1 MQRLCRRAAACALP
15 SVSFVTRKAPD
26 TTTARGQTTGRNE
39 DRLAAFHNAQR
50 RVFDRYGVTVEPRFV
65 DLPAVDGRA
74 QVLVVG
80 QGPPL
85 VMVIGGA
92 IPAALWAPLMAH
104 IPGRTL
110 YAMDLPGFGLTD
122 AVDYHPRTYRA
133 TATAFLA
140 GVLDGLGLDRCQFV
154 TNSMGSLWTLWLA
167 QQQARVEAQVM
178 IGCPAMFLGTS
189 APVPMRL
196 ASVPWLGRR
205 LLTLRKPSPKQVEQV
220 MAMVG
225 ERARG
230 IDEIRDVLL
239 ACERLPTYVDSMLG
253 MMRSVMSWTRVR
265 RGVAT
270 GPEQLRAVQHPVQ
283 VIWGEEDPFG
293 TVQTGRRI
301 AELISGSRFATLPGG
316 HAPWFHHADQIATIT
331 REFLAAHLGPF

>member
-1 MQRLCRRAAACALP
+1 MP
-15 SVSFVTRKAPD
+15 SVSCVTRRARD
-26 TTTARGQTTGRNE
+26 TTTERGQTTGRND
-39 DRLAAFHNAQR
+39 DRVAAFQNAQR
-50 RVFDRYGVTVEPRFV
+50 RVLDRYGVAAEPRFV
-65 DLPAVDGRA
+65 DLPAIGRRA
-74 QVLVVG
+74 HVLVAG

-85 VMVIGGA
+85 MMVIGGT

-104 IPGRTL
+104 MPGRTL

-122 AVDYHPRTYRA
+122 AVDYHPRTYRD
-133 TATAFLA
+133 TAIAFLA
-140 GVLDGLGLDRCQFV
+140 GVLDALGLDRCQFV
-154 TNSMGSLWTLWLA
+154 TNSMGSLWSLWLA

-189 APVPMRL
+189 APAPMRL

-205 LLTLRKPSPKQVEQV
+205 LLTLREPSAKQVEQV

-225 ERARG
+225 EQPRG
-230 IDEIRDVLL
+230 IDEIRDMLL

-253 MMRSVMSWTRVR
+253 MMRCVMSWTRVR
-265 RGVAT
+265 SEVIT
-270 GPEQLRAVQHPVQ
+270 GPEQLRAIEHPVQ

-301 AELISGSRFATLPGG
+301 AEFIPGSRFAALPGG
-316 HAPWFHHADQIATIT
+316 HAPWFHHADQIAAIT
-331 REFLAAHLGPF
+331 GAFLAAQLGPA